1 MLPRG
6 ARERLAQPLREAC
19 EEAQP
24 LRASHTLPIEVGLW
38 GWYSDG
44 LVERLRELAA
54 GLEHFPSDTS
64 FGSLSKHVESV
75 VASRSRALSVLYALE
90 PFAPFDRDIAQRIL
104 QAVDTG
110 LSHAATALEDG
121 TEPLRPLEL
130 WRTCNEWPRG
140 PSVDTEI
147 TLSQLFGLDE
157 EPVDD
162 IGDFRPGWVLEA
174 YKYDAAGL
182 LNQLAPHL
190 SALGLPLTRDVLAMT
205 SVIGWVS
212 GAPDPLVAYVSMD
225 SLTNKLSAASPALTD
240 QVLGYFRQ
248 RERGRH
254 QARRRLLRTIA
265 TAAASDDAETRALA
279 TADIYRR
286 LVEGVVRQ
294 FGWALRCLQIGAWSA
309 PPVLTR
315 VRDAM
320 PASGSLA
327 RRIAED
333 AVLVSMRN
341 GEAHEDLEW
350 DGVHDHYVVDGEAIA
365 RDRVAAASVI
375 ALSFDRGCEAALA
388 YHRATRLPVRE
399 AAPTPSPDDP
409 FSMPAW
415 QRAEAYFGSN
425 GLRLLR
431 SELNVRTARVWLQAL
446 ESGQINPCFQALIS
460 VQQLLPAIEAF
471 EVYIE
476 GRNEKVIEVSASAL
490 AVNVPAWTQAL
501 EIFDV
506 MPIVTF
512 LPANFAARSE
522 VEPASKASRSAAWI
536 AADGVLDA
544 LDGGPESLDES
555 GVTLLVDRLRLVETA
570 AEHCL
575 RLMPAANQTRLRSVL
590 AAVRELLDGI
600 AELRARP
607 LDILAIEA
615 LQPVG
620 RIRHFWSAW
629 GPVKRHPN
637 VPESPPPAHV
647 HERLPGRRKDSL
659 PLHL

>member
-6 ARERLAQPLREAC
+6 ARETLAEPLRQAC

-24 LRASHTLPIEVGLW
+24 LRSSHTLPIEIGLW

-44 LVERLRELAA
+44 LTERLRELAA
-54 GLEHFPSDTS
+54 GLENFPSDTS
-64 FGSLSKHVESV
+64 FGSLSKHVESL
-75 VASRSRALSVLYALE
+75 VASRNRALSVLYALQ
-90 PFAPFDRDIAQRIL
+90 PFAPFDHVIAERIL
-104 QAVDTG
+104 HAVDTG

-121 TEPLRPLEL
+121 TEPPPTLEIS
-130 WRTCNEWPRG
+130 RACNQWQRD
-140 PSVDTEI
+140 PSADTEVS
-147 TLSQLFGLDE
+147 LSQLFGLDE
-157 EPVDD
+157 DPVDD
-162 IGDFRPGWVLEA
+162 IGDFKAGWVLEG
-174 YKYDAAGL
+174 YKYHASGL
-182 LNQLAPHL
+182 LNQLEPHL

-205 SVIGWVS
+205 SVVGWVA
-212 GAPDPLVAYVSMD
+212 GAPDPVVAYVSMD
-225 SLTNKLSAASPALTD
+225 SLTNKLSAASPELTD

-265 TAAASDDAETRALA
+265 TAEASDDAETRALA

-294 FGWALRCLQIGAWSA
+294 FGWALRCLQIGAWSV

-320 PASGSLA
+320 LASGGLA

-365 RDRVAAASVI
+365 RDKVAAASVI

-388 YHRATRLPVRE
+388 YHRATRLPMRA
-399 AAPTPSPDDP
+399 AAPTPKPDDQ

-431 SELNVRTARVWLQAL
+431 SELNGRTARLWLQAL
-446 ESGQINPCFQALIS
+446 VSGQINPCFQALIS
-460 VQQLLPAIEAF
+460 VHQLLPEIEAL

-476 GRNEKVIEVSASAL
+476 GRDEVVIRVSAGAL
-490 AVNVPAWTQAL
+490 AVNLPVWTQAL

-522 VEPASKASRSAAWI
+522 VEPASKASRSAAWM

-544 LDGGPESLDES
+544 LDGGPDSLDES
-555 GVTLLVDRLRLVETA
+555 CVTLLVDRLRLVEA
-570 AEHCL
+570 ATEHCL
-575 RLMPAANQTRLRSVL
+575 RLVPAANRTRPRLVL
-590 AAVRELLDGI
+590 AAVGELLDGMS
-600 AELRARP
+600 ELRARP
-607 LDILAIEA
+607 LDILAVEA

-637 VPESPPPAHV
+637 VPEPPPPAHV
-647 HERLPGRRKDSL
+647 HERLPERQKDSL
-659 PLHL
+659 WLHL